1 MWRSHTHMLVLRRG
15 SAAASRARALRCLCR
30 LLSPTQTRPQI
41 ITCTFMHI
49 NNLLSMKILAHKSW
63 YCKRCEFSLSIEE
76 LSWSVLIVWFLFVQ
90 FPCKWRLGFEVN
102 QENSLLKIKLL
113 WDLHAV
119 VMPLEDIE
127 ESKGWVGIAKWM
139 NERRLEVD
147 RWSRFKLWFHR
158 MRYRIYTF

>member
-1 MWRSHTHMLVLRRG
+1 MWLPFQWRFWRIS
-15 SAAASRARALRCLCR
+15 
-30 LLSPTQTRPQI
+30 LSI
-41 ITCTFMHI
+41 VG
-49 NNLLSMKILAHKSW
+49 
-63 YCKRCEFSLSIEE
+63 RCEFSLSIEE

-113 WDLHAV
+113 WDFHAV

-158 MRYRIYTF
+158 MRYRIYTLAVVLGSWPPRQDDPRPSWLVNNC